1 MYAVFCTLYTRNQ
14 DGTCT
19 KQSQVVEEYFEA
31 YWDALTYL
39 GDERVVHVYLH
50 EVEVL
55 TIEEVC

>member
-1 MYAVFCTLYTRNQ
+1 MCAIVSTIYTRNQ

-19 KQSQVVEEYFEA
+19 KQSQDVEEYFEA

-55 TIEEVC
+55 TIDEVR